1 MAKERGLCRAREET
15 RRAARLVGWMEGR
28 GSRPQ
33 PALAVL
39 ANSRRLLI
47 QRPAARRRML
57 SNEEVACGVAPDG
70 RGRWAVDQIVAWRG
84 GAANRAALVKW
95 CGFDPD
101 TGEPWED
108 SWEPRCNLTRDLR
121 SGGLLR
127 RRRARDDQQR
137 SQQEDQQQ
145 RQRVVGSR
153 KSPRLAGEVP
163 GRAMGELCRPWSCI
177 VLCTGILGGW
187 YLGVGRGAARRC
199 FKLS

>member
-1 MAKERGLCRAREET
+1 MTKVNDDSPMAPSTPTTPGSQAQAEKT
-15 RRAARLVGWMEGR
+15 VKTDVPIMEHG
-28 GSRPQ
+28 G
-33 PALAVL
+33 
-39 ANSRRLLI
+39 
-47 QRPAARRRML
+47 
-57 SNEEVACGVAPDG
+57 
-70 RGRWAVDQIVAWRG
+70 WAVDQIVAWRG

-108 SWEPRCNLTRDLR
+108 SWEPRGNLTRDLR

-153 KSPRLAGEVP
+153 KSPRLAGDVP
-163 GRAMGELCRPWSCI
+163 GRAMGELYRPWSCI